1 MQVGNWIDDRNL
13 IPFAKS
19 ISWLCNYNFSDWDED
34 AIKFATK
41 QVNESKNIWHH
52 YEFTGDFTIFFSFT
66 IEPGS
71 SNYSVEIKSEQDVLQ
86 AVNTIIAIA
95 QSYELK
101 NFE

>member
-1 MQVGNWIDDRNL
+1 MQIGNWIDDRNL

-19 ISWLCNYNFSDWDED
+19 ISWLCSYNFDNTDEE
-34 AIKFATK
+34 AIILGAKK
-41 QVNESKNIWHH
+41 VDESKNVWFNC
-52 YEFTGDFTIFFSFT
+52 EFIGDFTIFFSFT

-71 SNYSVEIKSEQDVLQ
+71 SNYSIEIKSEQDISQ
-86 AVNTIIAIA
+86 AVNAIIAIA